1 MPTEEEKVNN
11 VIMELKRKLKEI
23 IIGIYKLKKEFK
35 KKILKLKKSEKIT
48 LKVQINLR
56 MPLNID

>member
-11 VIMELKRKLKEI
+11 VILDLKRKLKET
-23 IIGIYKLKKEFK
+23 IIGIYKLQKEFK

-56 MPLNID
+56 KPLNIH

>member
-1 MPTEEEKVNN
+1 MPTDEEKVNN
-11 VIMELKRKLKEI
+11 VILELKKKLKEI
-23 IIGIYKLKKEFK
+23 IIGINKLKIEFK

-56 MPLNID
+56 KPPNIH

>member
-1 MPTEEEKVNN
+1 MPTDEEKVNN
-11 VIMELKRKLKEI
+11 VILDLKRKLKET
-23 IIGIYKLKKEFK
+23 IIGIYKLQKEFK

-56 MPLNID
+56 KPLNIH

>member
-1 MPTEEEKVNN
+1 
-11 VIMELKRKLKEI
+11 MELKRKLKEI